1 MEQQP
6 LFFEDIYDA
15 LKHVVQAAGG
25 AKAVGAHVFPH
36 KEQPDAAGRLLMDC
50 LNEGR
55 PEKLDP
61 EHLLALLR
69 IGHDA
74 GCHQAIHY
82 ICTHSG
88 YTTPEPIEPE
98 DERAA
103 LQRQVVALGTE
114 LKHLLNRL
122 DLKTVSRA

>member
-15 LKHVVQAAGG
+15 LKHLVQAAGG
-25 AKAVGAHVFPH
+25 AKVVGIRVFPH

-50 LNEGR
+50 LNDGR
-55 PEKLDP
+55 AEKLDP
-61 EHLLALLR
+61 EHLLSLLR

-82 ICTHSG
+82 ICSRSG
-88 YTTPEPIEPE
+88 YGTPDPIEPE

-103 LQRQVVALGTE
+103 LQRKVVALGTE
-114 LKHLLNRL
+114 LKQLLNRL
-122 DLKTVSRA
+122 DLNTVSRP